1 MPDTLR
7 DLVVSLSLQSDNF
20 TRNLRSV
27 NAQIR
32 EAESQFKLL
41 STGVEGF
48 ETSTSGLA
56 AKLDSLH
63 QKMNLQRTAVEQYE
77 KALTAANNK
86 LTETFNRYQEYNQ
99 RLEESKNNYRE
110 LQEYLQNQKDALRQ
124 VGEALGTDSDYY
136 QDLAADID
144 RFEQEVNEAGQEM
157 ERLAGQTEALR
168 KSTQNAA
175 DAVSTAQ
182 TQLNKAK
189 ASLKDTESQIT
200 STNKALKTA
209 SSAWKDLGAA
219 CEAAG
224 KRLEATGRTATAI
237 GRGLTTAVTT
247 PVVALG
253 AAAVKSSLD
262 FESSFASVRKT
273 VDATE
278 EEFAQLA
285 AQSKQM
291 STQIAAS
298 TSEINEVMA
307 TGGQLGVANE
317 HLQEFTRVMIDLGN
331 SCEDLSA
338 DEAATSIAK
347 FANVMHTDQSLF
359 QNIGSTIVDLGNNF
373 ATTEQ
378 PIMMMAQRLAGA
390 GKQVGLT
397 EAQVLGFATALSS
410 VGIEAQ
416 MGGSAFSK
424 ALIKMEVA
432 AETGGEA
439 LEDFAKVSGMT
450 GEQFRKLFREDA
462 AAAFQAF
469 IVGLAK
475 LDEEGESAIA
485 TLNDIGIKE
494 VRLRDTMLRSVNA
507 TELFS
512 RAQQRANKAWAENT
526 ALTVEA
532 NKRYATTASQLTNL
546 KNKAMLFA
554 QQIGDDLNP
563 TIHKLMSGISDLIDK
578 FLSMDQA
585 QRQNLIKWAAIA
597 AGIGPV
603 ILAYGKFATGL
614 GKVVSGIGTFATAVA
629 GAGGGLSGFISV
641 LAKSPSVWFAVA
653 AAVVAGTFALYDW
666 VSGAK
671 MAREA
676 TKAMIDTADE
686 WKRTAADTFYNEQNG
701 GLAFFGMTTDDFK
714 SDKTATNAKAWL
726 AGLIEVWTDGK
737 NETQEIVDE
746 WTGSWKSLTENTRSE
761 LQQLQ
766 EASKEA
772 GHTGVADQIQK
783 DIDSLDGMDKE
794 IETLLKKRQNGYLTD
809 DEKVRLQELIDTR
822 DAIIVKYKLEPD
834 SETAGY
840 ETILEGIEKARAR
853 ARALGKQDADVG
865 VYQQAVVAT
874 AEGFA
879 TINREL
885 DDQYD
890 KEYAVIQLIGD
901 EKERKEAQAKLDE
914 QYSADRLAAAR
925 EYARTLSQ
933 VIGPAWESEK
943 IQDTK
948 KNLDDLSSA
957 LSAYD
962 FAVGNYGDDSKEAAI
977 ALDRVSKVTKNLDEG
992 DLTDYAAML
1001 TQVSEL
1007 LRSGMSEE
1015 EVSSLF
1021 PDIDVSSALDQLA
1034 AIQEF
1039 VNTYDSL
1046 EGLSSMFGEGLANE
1060 VMEIATK
1067 LNMEGAQADWDAFAA
1082 DPGQITTDAT
1092 IKAINAQESVK
1103 EMLLIGRID
1112 KVLKQS
1118 GVTLKVDTEGN
1129 ITDVTWPDGT
1139 TFETDV
1145 FGNITQAKTPD
1156 GTVFDVD
1163 ADGNII
1169 SATAADGTTFTVDGG
1184 TGTIETVVLGENVT
1198 MPTILG
1204 KLSVS
1209 GYDTIALNNFTKTN
1223 PVTVTGI
1230 VRLGSLVE
1238 NPEDILGQ
1246 EGVKYFDEKG
1256 IEIPVALV
1264 PKEKLTAETIIA
1276 YDTDGTLHVMLTP
1289 EITGS
1294 QEAIEELQ
1302 EAVTDDGKTFIGKGI
1317 INMPDLDVFSRIEAA
1332 MGRIEKYKNSSGFW
1346 GWFTGEGDKGTL
1358 NTSLKNDFSGTQV
1371 AELST
1376 YVAELVTAINNGG
1389 QVSEENIGHLQSVV
1403 DFLNELSE
1411 TEVGDNVLQ
1420 GFVDTFNAADMDV
1433 DATNIADTIGT
1444 AISTAF
1450 ENGQVGQ
1457 DAADGIGVGLE
1468 NADFSGPAGA
1478 VANSIES
1485 DVRDA
1490 LDSHSP
1496 AQRMIPVGEDA
1507 AAGVGEGMQNYDFS
1521 SAGSSIAA
1529 KVRSSVSATLNSS
1542 TLRGAGLNLM
1552 NGLVAGINAGMS
1564 GVVAAIRQA
1573 AQAAVRA
1580 AKAEFEIASP
1590 SKVFRDDI
1598 GVMLMKG
1605 MGEGVIS
1612 EVKSQA
1618 RIIRNA
1624 ARYLT
1629 DEAGEGAIAYTSSD
1643 NRKTYNQQSSVNLTG
1658 NTFYVRDE
1666 QDVHSLAVEIAALTK
1681 RQQHGVGIK
1690 TM

>member
-32 EAESQFKLL
+32 EAESFFRLA

-48 ETSTSGLA
+48 ETSTAGLA
-56 AKLDSLH
+56 TKLESLN
-63 QKMNLQRTAVEQYE
+63 QKLNLQRTAVEQYE
-77 KALTAANNK
+77 RALTAANNK
-86 LTETFNRYQEYNQ
+86 LTETFNRYNEYNQ
-99 RLEESKNNYRE
+99 RLQESRQHHQE
-110 LQEYLQNQKDALRQ
+110 LQDCLQYNKEALEK

-136 QDLAADID
+136 KELAADID
-144 RFEQEVNEAGQEM
+144 AFEQEVNASGQEVD
-157 ERLAGQTEALR
+157 RLAGQTEALR

-189 ASLKDTESQIT
+189 AAVKETEAQIT
-200 STNKALKTA
+200 SANKALKT
-209 SSAWKDLGAA
+209 SESAWKALGTA

-224 KRLEATGRTATAI
+224 KRLEAAGRNATSV
-237 GRGLTTAVTT
+237 GRVLSTAVTT
-247 PVVALG
+247 PIVGLG
-253 AAAVKSSLD
+253 TAAVKASID

-278 EEFAQLA
+278 EEFAMLA
-285 AQSKQM
+285 QQSKEM
-291 STQIAAS
+291 STQVAAS
-298 TSEINEVMA
+298 TSTINEVMA
-307 TGGQLGVANE
+307 TGGQLGIANE
-317 HLQEFTRVMIDLGN
+317 HLQEFTKVMIDLGN

-378 PIMMMAQRLAGA
+378 PIMVMAQRLAGA

-432 AETGGEA
+432 AETGGDA

-450 GEQFRKLFREDA
+450 GEQFKKLFKEDA

-469 IVGLAK
+469 IVGLSK

-485 TLNDIGIKE
+485 VLDEIGIKE

-507 TELFS
+507 TELFA
-512 RAQQRANKAWAENT
+512 RAQARATQAWQENS
-526 ALTVEA
+526 ALTIEA

-554 QQIGDDLNP
+554 QQIGNDLNP
-563 TIHKLMSGISDLIDK
+563 TIQKLMKGASDLIEK
-578 FLSMDQA
+578 FAGMDEA
-585 QRQNLIKWAAIA
+585 QRMTLIKWAAIA
-597 AGIGPV
+597 AAIGPV
-603 ILAYGKFATGL
+603 VLAYGKFATGL
-614 GKVVSGIGTFATAVA
+614 GKVVSGLGTFATAVA
-629 GAGGGLSGFISV
+629 SAGGGLTGFMSV
-641 LAKSPSVWFAVA
+641 IAKSPTLWFALA
-653 AAVVAGTFALYDW
+653 AGVIAGTVALWDY

-676 TKAMIDTADE
+676 TQAMIDTADE
-686 WKRTAADTFYNEQNG
+686 WKRTAADTFYNANNG
-701 GLAFFGMTTDDFK
+701 GLSFFGMSEDDFK
-714 SDKTATNAKAWL
+714 SNKTATSAKAWMTS
-726 AGLIEVWTDGK
+726 LIDVWTDGK
-737 NETQEIVDE
+737 NETNEIVEE
-746 WTGSWKSLTENTRSE
+746 WTSSWKSLTDNTRTE
-761 LQQLQ
+761 LQKLQ
-766 EASKEA
+766 EAAKES
-772 GHTGVADQIQK
+772 GHGGVSDQIQK
-783 DIDSLDGMDKE
+783 DIDSLDDMDKE
-794 IETLLKKRQNGYLTD
+794 IESLLKKRQNGYLTD
-809 DEKVRLQELIDTR
+809 EEKVHLQELIDTR

-834 SETAGY
+834 NETAGY
-840 ETILEGIEKARAR
+840 STILEGIEKAQAR
-853 ARALGKQDADVG
+853 AKALGKQDADVE

-874 AEGFA
+874 AQGYA
-879 TINREL
+879 VINDEL
-885 DDQYD
+885 DAQYD
-890 KEYAVIQLIGD
+890 KEYAVIQLIED
-901 EKERKEAQAKLDE
+901 EAQRKDAQAKLDE

-925 EYARTLSQ
+925 EYASTLSQ

-948 KNLDDLSSA
+948 KNLDELSSA

-962 FAVGNYGDDSKEAAI
+962 FAVGNYGDDSKEAAV

-1046 EGLSSMFGEGLANE
+1046 EGIAGMFGEGLAGE

-1067 LNMEGAQADWDAFAA
+1067 LNMEGAKADWDAFAA

-1103 EMLLIGRID
+1103 EMMLTGRID

-1118 GVTLKVDTEGN
+1118 GVTLTVDTNGN
-1129 ITDVTWPDGT
+1129 VTKIDWDRRT
-1139 TFETDV
+1139 TFVTDV
-1145 FGNITQAKTPD
+1145 FGNITDAKAPD
-1156 GTVFDVD
+1156 GTVFHLNAHGD
-1163 ADGNII
+1163 II
-1169 SATAADGTTFTVDGG
+1169 GATASDDTTFTVDGG
-1184 TGTIETVVLGENVT
+1184 TGTITNVVLGKNVT

-1230 VRLGSLVE
+1230 VRLGSMVE

-1317 INMPDLDVFSRIEAA
+1317 INMPDLDVFSRIESA

-1358 NTSLKNDFSGTQV
+1358 NTSLKNDFSGTRV

-1411 TEVGDNVLQ
+1411 TEVGDNILQ

-1444 AISTAF
+1444 AISSAF

-1468 NADFSGPAGA
+1468 NADFNGPAAA
-1478 VANSIES
+1478 VANSIEG

-1490 LDSHSP
+1490 LGSHSP
-1496 AQRMIPVGEDA
+1496 AQRMVPVGEDA
-1507 AAGVGEGMQNYDFS
+1507 AAGVGEGMQSYNFS
-1521 SAGSSIAA
+1521 GAGGTVATNI
-1529 KVRSSVSATLNSS
+1529 RSSLAATLNST
-1542 TLRGAGLNLM
+1542 TLRGIGTNIM
-1552 NGLVAGINAGMS
+1552 SGLVAGINAGRS
-1564 GVVAAIRQA
+1564 GVVSAIRRA
-1573 AQAAVRA
+1573 AQDAIRA
-1580 AKAEFEIASP
+1580 AKAELEIKSP
-1590 SKVFRDDI
+1590 SRVFRDEV
-1598 GVMLMKG
+1598 GAMVMRG
-1605 MGEGVIS
+1605 FGEGIQ
-1612 EVKSQA
+1612 EETATQA

-1629 DEAGEGAIAYTSSD
+1629 GEAMGAVSYNTNDNSKVYNDE
-1643 NRKTYNQQSSVNLTG
+1643 SSVNLTG
-1658 NTFYVRDE
+1658 NTFYIRDE
-1666 QDVHSLAVEIAALTK
+1666 QDVRSLAIEIASLTK
-1681 RQQHGVGIK
+1681 RQKRGRGVR
-1690 TM
+1690 